1 MRLYIDYLKLHFK
14 SILEYKL
21 SFILS
26 LISQIFVFFTYY
38 FLIIAMFDKFS
49 TLKGYNVYEVL
60 LTFSIIHFGF
70 SMNETFARGVDQF
83 DNLIVDGSFDRVLL
97 RPKNILLQVIGYQID
112 YTKIARIIQSLIV
125 MAIAL
130 INLNIEWSVL
140 KVVCLI
146 LMFMSSVAI
155 FFGIFLLAASYC
167 FLTVQGLEV
176 RNVFTDGGKHA
187 AQYPIGIF
195 NKIFVKIFTYII
207 PYALVNY
214 YPLMYFVGKT
224 DNIAYVFLPLIVFL
238 YLIPCFIIFNKGSKN
253 YLSTGS

>member
-38 FLIIAMFDKFS
+38 FLIIAMFEKFS
-49 TLKGYNVYEVL
+49 NLQGYNVYEVL

-70 SMNETFARGVDQF
+70 SMNETFARGIDQF
-83 DNLIVDGSFDRVLL
+83 DNLIIEGSFDRILL
-97 RPKNILLQVIGYQID
+97 RPKNILLQVVGYQID
-112 YTKIARIIQSLIV
+112 YTKLARIVQSLIV

-130 INLNIEWSVL
+130 AKLNVEWSLL
-140 KVVCLI
+140 KVICLI
-146 LMFMSSVAI
+146 LMLLSSCAI

-195 NKIFVKIFTYII
+195 NKIFVKIFTYICI
-207 PYALVNY
+207 WDYVNIY
-214 YPLMYFVGKT
+214 LHNPICISKLLSI
-224 DNIAYVFLPLIVFL
+224 NVF
-238 YLIPCFIIFNKGSKN
+238 CWKNK
-253 YLSTGS
+253 

>member
-1 MRLYIDYLKLHFK
+1 MKLYLDYLKLHLK

-26 LISQIFVFFTYY
+26 LFSQIFVFFTYY
-38 FLIIAMFDKFS
+38 FLIIAMFQKFS
-49 TLKGYNVYEVL
+49 NLQGYNIYEIL

-70 SMNETFARGVDQF
+70 SMNETFARGIDQF
-83 DNLIVDGSFDRVLL
+83 DSLIIDGSFDRLLL
-97 RPKNILLQVIGYQID
+97 RPRNILLQTVGFQID
-112 YTKIARIIQSLIV
+112 YTKLARVLQSLII
-125 MAIAL
+125 MIIAL
-130 INLNIEWSVL
+130 VKLNIDWSIL
-140 KVVCLI
+140 KVICLI
-146 LMFMSSVAI
+146 LMLLSSIAI

-214 YPLMYFVGKT
+214 YPLMYFIGKT
-224 DNIAYVFLPLIVFL
+224 NNIAYAFLPLIVFL
-238 YLIPCFIIFNKGSKN
+238 YLIPCFLIFNKGSKK